1 MMFSVKALLIS
12 TGVVSIAM
20 FLKLSLPTIIHEIP
34 IIWSSILSWLQP
46 PYLYFVL
53 NAIIIIIA
61 FSSKFH
67 TKVDDSEQY
76 QQMNLTKV
84 PVPDSPQFDLYAQNQ
99 VYRKLETEDVIYRKI
114 EDSEEVYRKL
124 EVPEVYRKIE
134 DPKEVLK
141 PVVEIKSEE
150 VVVKND
156 DNEFV
161 ISRSTWTP
169 TRKIEKEEF
178 RFPVTEKP
186 LVSSRFSNRK
196 PTKASPEGMIFNKSF
211 MHI

>member
-1 MMFSVKALLIS
+1 MGSSTITILSVKALLIS

-20 FLKLSLPTIIHEIP
+20 FLKLSLPVIINETP

-61 FSSKFH
+61 ASSKFH
-67 TKVDDSEQY
+67 TKVDDSDHHQHL
-76 QQMNLTKV
+76 NLTKV
-84 PVPDSPQFDLYAQNQ
+84 PPPASPQLDLYAQN
-99 VYRKLETEDVIYRKI
+99 
-114 EDSEEVYRKL
+114 EVYRKL
-124 EVPEVYRKIE
+124 EIEDVVYPKIE
-134 DPKEVLK
+134 DPVEELK
-141 PVVEIKSEE
+141 PVVEIISEE
-150 VVVKND
+150 VVALED

-169 TRKIEKEEF
+169 PRKIEEEF

-196 PTKASPEGMIFNKSF
+196 PVKASPEGMHTHNFNLSF
-211 MHI
+211 LYK